1 MENEITNEITNE
13 NTQNFVCC
21 ICLEETNSSE
31 NFIQSECDCKVWCH
45 GTCLAGWLMKGN
57 GGCPQCRKQ
66 FDKRAKI
73 QNEQAEFLR
82 SIMNV
87 IEPFL
92 NIEEPKPKKIIRSDK
107 MCNGCKKFIKIED
120 IEKHYEECKINCE
133 RCNKIVF
140 YKEKLEHYKEC
151 KIHCEWCDKEILF
164 CEKYKHKCKKY

>member
-1 MENEITNEITNE
+1 M
-13 NTQNFVCC
+13 NTKSSSASLGDYQLQEKNGAYFIEQISSGEVMHK
-21 ICLEETNSSE
+21 SSE
-31 NFIQSECDCKVWCH
+31 PNVEAKKLYLEMSGLQDILH
-45 GTCLAGWLMKGN
+45 
-57 GGCPQCRKQ
+57 
-66 FDKRAKI
+66 KI